1 MKYFLKRAVWQTSVP
16 IFNARGKGRGGIVD
30 MRESQVPF
38 GFESSFC
45 SLLWWLEFVLGF
57 LSFDVCDAFSPLN
70 VWLCKILV
78 RWLSR
83 LDDDLLIREISVTIF
98 SDR

>member
-1 MKYFLKRAVWQTSVP
+1 
-16 IFNARGKGRGGIVD
+16 
-30 MRESQVPF
+30 
-38 GFESSFC
+38 
-45 SLLWWLEFVLGF
+45 LWWLEFVLGF
-57 LSFDVCDAFSPLN
+57 LKFDVCDAFSPLN